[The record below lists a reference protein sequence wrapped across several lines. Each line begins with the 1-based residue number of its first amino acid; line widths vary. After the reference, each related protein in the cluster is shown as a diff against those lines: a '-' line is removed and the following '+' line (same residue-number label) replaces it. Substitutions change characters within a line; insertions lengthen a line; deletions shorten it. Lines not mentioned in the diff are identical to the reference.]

1 MSREGQ
7 VFILYNKVE
16 TIERKVKE
24 LQLLVPDARII
35 YAHGKLPKN
44 ELEDIMNKFIN
55 KEYDCLVCT
64 TIIETG
70 IDIPNANSL
79 IIYDASNFG
88 LSQLYQIRGRVGRSE
103 RTAYAY
109 LMYNKIKH

>member
-1 MSREGQ
+1 MFNNKIIKDIIYKEMSREGQ

-55 KEYDCLVCT
+55 KELEKEFPDKE
-64 TIIETG
+64 TI
-70 IDIPNANSL
+70 
-79 IIYDASNFG
+79 
-88 LSQLYQIRGRVGRSE
+88 
-103 RTAYAY
+103 
-109 LMYNKIKH
+109 